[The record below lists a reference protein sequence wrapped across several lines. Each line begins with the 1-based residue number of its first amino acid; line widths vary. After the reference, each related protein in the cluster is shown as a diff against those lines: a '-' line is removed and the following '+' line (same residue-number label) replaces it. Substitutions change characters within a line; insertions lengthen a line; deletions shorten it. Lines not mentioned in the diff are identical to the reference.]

1 MPPRSRP
8 GVMDEPDSH
17 PGSLDDPPFRQ
28 LRLEDGLIHI
38 SVHSLDR
45 GVAPQL
51 LEHRGGR
58 EVPDVQDQLR
68 PLQEPHAFVGQ
79 PPRPPRQVRIS
90 EENDQDA
97 PSRKRPSR

>member
-1 MPPRSRP
+1 MPPWSRP

-17 PGSLDDPPFRQ
+17 PRSLDDLPFLQ
-28 LRLEDGLIHI
+28 LRLEDGLVHV
-38 SVHSLDR
+38 SVHGLDG

-58 EVPDVQDQLR
+58 EVADVQDELR
-68 PLQEPHAFVGQ
+68 PLQEPHAFFGE
-79 PPRPPRQVRIS
+79 PPPPPRQVRIS
-90 EENDQDA
+90 EENDQGA